1 MPNLWEACKA
11 LSQSQCK
18 CMSLLTLHK
27 WCLETATVGT
37 KQLPM
42 FVLSNSVCQNN
53 LHVQILNDS
62 VINAKHNFAAD
73 GDWYHIDIINFFSLY
88 Y

>member
-1 MPNLWEACKA
+1 MPNLWEA

-18 CMSLLTLHK
+18 YMSLLTLHK
-27 WCLETATVGT
+27 WHLETATAVT

-42 FVLSNSVCQNN
+42 FMLSNYVCQNN

-73 GDWYHIDIINFFSLY
+73 ADWYHIDIINFFHCY